1 MNKTFQ
7 VPAILAKLETLS
19 DGSIKTVFE
28 TPEMSPEDAAAI
40 LAFRQRQG
48 WLLFK
53 EQPFAEKDIP
63 EDTIQ
68 EFPDQKSP
76 SQRLRNTL
84 YVLHQKRGGKQE
96 DFEEF
101 RQKHM
106 EKIINWIKDKIN
118 ELG

>member
-1 MNKTFQ
+1 MSKTFQ
-7 VPAILAKLETLS
+7 VPAILNKVETLQ
-19 DGSIKTVFE
+19 DGSIKIVYE
-28 TPEMSPEDAAAI
+28 TPELDDNDAAS
-40 LAFRQRQG
+40 LFSFRNKQG

-63 EDTIQ
+63 EDVIQ

-84 YVLHQKRGGKQE
+84 YVLHQKRGGKSE

-101 RQKHM
+101 RTKQM
-106 EKIINWIKDKIN
+106 ERFIESIKNKIREI
-118 ELG
+118 E